1 MGMELTRAGQTVDAG
16 VAGALWSRGVDS
28 VSSIAAPEW
37 RSLPPEASWRRG
49 TLLRRRQDPQQQSTG
64 FLRLLCGWQAR
75 SRSMARPRMT
85 VPPLQR
91 CWSVRWGSAIW
102 C

>member
-37 RSLPPEASWRRG
+37 RSPPEASWRRG
-49 TLLRRRQDPQQQSTG
+49 RFSDGGRIPNSN
-64 FLRLLCGWQAR
+64 
-75 SRSMARPRMT
+75 RP
-85 VPPLQR
+85 
-91 CWSVRWGSAIW
+91 AF
-102 C
+102 